1 MKILN
6 LFLALSI
13 SNLELPAATT
23 TNAPTPSTSKATA
36 DSGPQKGSSKVVL
49 ITGASSGIGL
59 AAAYAFQ
66 KNGWNVWAGFFP
78 NKPKE
83 LQSTDNL
90 HFFPLDVTDE
100 ITIQTAVQTIL
111 NEDGKIDLLI
121 NNAGCGLLGPE
132 ECVTIEESQNLFNV
146 NFFGPLRMI
155 QAVLPTMRQQR
166 SGHIITL
173 SSITGVQALPGVG
186 IYSAS
191 KFAIEGLH
199 ESLAAT
205 VSPWGIK
212 VSLVEP
218 HFVNTPFGKNC
229 AIGSRP
235 CNEPIYKKI
244 TQEIVKTITHAMP
257 QGQSTEEV
265 AELLV
270 TIATTPHPDFR
281 YQSSPGVTKLVG
293 KTLVDPTGNNRN
305 NENIQSVNRMIKR

>member
-13 SNLELPAATT
+13 ISLKASAEQTPL
-23 TNAPTPSTSKATA
+23 PSTK
-36 DSGPQKGSSKVVL
+36 KVAL

-59 AAAYAFQ
+59 AAAHAFQ
-66 KNGWNVWAGFFP
+66 QNGWKVFAGYFP
-78 NKPKE
+78 NKPE
-83 LQSTDNL
+83 PLSSHENIT
-90 HFFPLDVTDE
+90 FVPLDITDE
-100 ITIQTAVQTIL
+100 QNIKTAVEAIVK
-111 NEDGKIDLLI
+111 EDGKINVLI
-121 NNAGCGLLGPE
+121 NNAGCCVLGPE
-132 ECVTIEESQNLFNV
+132 ECVTIEEAQHVFNV
-146 NFFGPLRMI
+146 NFFGTLRMI
-155 QAVLPTMRQQR
+155 QAVLPTMRHQQ

-173 SSITGVQALPGVG
+173 SSITGIQALPGVG

-191 KFAIEGLH
+191 KFALEGLH

-205 VSPWGIK
+205 VSPWNIK

-218 HFVNTPFGKNC
+218 HFVNTAFGKNC

-235 CNEPIYKKI
+235 CDEAICKKI

-257 QGQSTEEV
+257 QGQSPDEV

-281 YQSSPGVTKLVG
+281 YQSSPTVTKLVA
-293 KTLVDPTGNNRN
+293 KKLVDPTGNSSKD
-305 NENIQSVNRMIKR
+305 EAVKSVQRMIKR

>member
-1 MKILN
+1 MKFLH
-6 LFLALSI
+6 LFLALSL
-13 SNLELPAATT
+13 SNLETSAA
-23 TNAPTPSTSKATA
+23 APTSAIK
-36 DSGPQKGSSKVVL
+36 KVVL

-59 AAAYAFQ
+59 AAAQAFQ
-66 KNGWNVWAGFFP
+66 KQGWNVWAGFFP
-78 NKPKE
+78 TKSEE
-83 LQSTDNL
+83 LHSTDTL

-100 ITIQTAVQTIL
+100 RTIQTAVQTIL
-111 NEDGKIDLLI
+111 LEEGRIDLLI

-132 ECVTIEESQNLFNV
+132 ECVTIAESQYLFNV
-146 NFFGPLRMI
+146 NFFGSLRMI

-191 KFAIEGLH
+191 KFALEGLH

-205 VSPWGIK
+205 VSPWNIK

-218 HFVNTPFGKNC
+218 GFVNTTFGKKC

-235 CNEPIYKKI
+235 CDEAVYKKI

-270 TIATTPHPDFR
+270 HIAATPHPDFR
-281 YQSSPGVTKLVG
+281 YQSSPAVTKQIS
-293 KTLVDPTGNNRN
+293 KTFIDTTGNNRN